1 MTSTLKVAL
10 YARYSSDQQ
19 SEASIED
26 QLRVC
31 RIYAEKQ
38 GWSVIDSYSDRAIS
52 GASLLRPGIQELIA
66 DAGKGRFQVILAE
79 ALDRLSRDQEDIA
92 GLHKR
97 ASFAGVKLVT
107 LSEGEIT
114 HLHIGLKGTMNAL
127 FLQDLADKTRRGLRG
142 RVEQGKSGGGLC
154 YGYDAVRKIDGRGE
168 PVRGERRI
176 NQTEAEVVR
185 RIFSEFVAGKSPRA
199 IARQLNAD
207 NISGPRG
214 RVWMDTAIRGHASR
228 GNGILNNELYIGRL
242 VWNRQRFLK
251 DPDTGRRVSR
261 PNPRQD
267 WVIHEVPE
275 LRIVEQELWESV
287 KSRQATIKVDW
298 NGRGQNQ
305 FRDRRR
311 PRHLFSGMIKCG
323 TCGGGYAM
331 TSSHRMGC
339 STRRNK
345 GTCNNAHTIPRETVE
360 KRVLAALQDRLMD
373 AALFKEFCTEFTRAV
388 NGARNA
394 QSAALEGARN
404 ELTRIERQIGSLIEA
419 IKDGLYQP
427 SMKAELDNLEARKA
441 QLIDQQAR
449 AQVPPPLLHPNMAE
463 LYREKVSELHA
474 ALNSDDRRT
483 EAADILRTLIS
494 AIVLTPNDGKLAIRL
509 SGDLGGILALS
520 TKNERPSQ
528 LTPEDLLQ
536 FEVVAGAG
544 FEPATFRL

>member
-1 MTSTLKVAL
+1 MASTLKVAL

-19 SEASIED
+19 REASIED

-92 GLHKR
+92 GLYKR
-97 ASFAGVKLVT
+97 ANFAGVKIVT
-107 LSEGEIT
+107 LSEGDIT

-154 YGYDAVRKIDGRGE
+154 FGYDAMRKVDGRGE

-176 NQTEAEVVR
+176 NQAEAEVVR
-185 RIFSEFVAGKSPRA
+185 RIFTEFVAGKSPRA

-207 NISGPRG
+207 NILGPRG

-261 PNPRQD
+261 PNSRQD
-267 WVIHEVPE
+267 WVVHEVPE
-275 LRIVEQELWESV
+275 LRIIEQELWESV
-287 KSRQATIKVDW
+287 KTRQAAIKVDW
-298 NGRGQNQ
+298 SGSGQNQ

-323 TCGGGYAM
+323 ACGGGYAM

-345 GTCNNAHTIPRETVE
+345 GTCTNSQTIPRVTVE
-360 KRVLAALQDRLMD
+360 KRVLAALHDRLMD
-373 AALFKEFCTEFTRAV
+373 PALFKEFCTEFTRAI
-388 NGARNA
+388 NGARNM
-394 QSAALEGARN
+394 QSATLEGART
-404 ELTRIERQIGSLIEA
+404 ELSRIERQIGSLIEA

-427 SMKAELDNLEARKA
+427 SMKAELDKLEARKA

-463 LYREKVSELHA
+463 LYREKVTELHV
-474 ALNSDDRRT
+474 ALNDDDRRT

-494 AIVLTPNDGKLAIRL
+494 AIVLTPSGGELAIRL
-509 SGDLGGILALS
+509 CGDLSGILALS
-520 TKNERPSQ
+520 TNDKRPSR
-528 LTPEDLLQ
+528 LTPEDLQQ
-536 FEVVAGAG
+536 FEVVAGVG
-544 FEPATFRL
+544 FEPTTFRL